1 MDGTAEFFCEK
12 DFLFCYVLF
21 PYASRYDKSLQECFQ
36 IILVSYTVYAVWKV
50 KCLQMCLDVPDDVG
64 LILQWD
70 SLGGIQ
76 IEFQQM
82 RQELGKT
89 W

>member
-1 MDGTAEFFCEK
+1 MVQQSFSVRKFR
-12 DFLFCYVLF
+12 FVLF

-36 IILVSYTVYAVWKV
+36 IILVSYTLCAVWKV
-50 KCLQMCLDVPDDVG
+50 KYLQMCLDVPDNVG
-64 LILQWD
+64 LVLQWD
-70 SLGGIQ
+70 SLGGTQ
-76 IEFQQM
+76 IEFRV